1 MIDILYLS
9 ILFLTPGLLASSI
22 LKLKNQYL
30 LTSSLAVF
38 FWGFSS
44 VILQLNYLINNK
56 IGNYIIFLVLIVW
69 LIISKDFK
77 NLIYN
82 ISFLVILESVNNYFG
97 ILHIVSTAEFSLQSA
112 IANLSLFSTNSND
125 PSIQVAFLKFFNLD
139 YILLTIPQLVGFSLM
154 IFNINS
160 IIKISNLPKY
170 FIIFSAPTFTIFC
183 VLLEVLT
190 VRSHFFSSQILGF
203 LVIECLKPAEYR
215 LKNNVYLVFVCLF
228 LSSRLENIFIYFPM
242 IFILLNFYYEKVNL
256 KSQKGFALFIST
268 TTPLF
273 INFYGYSSGEDLR
286 SNVLY
291 IFALVVF
298 LNLCLNFKDTTFFK
312 FIFKNLNLL
321 YLISLLLMSVYLYE
335 IYNLKAI
342 NSWLLISNHLLDT
355 HRGWVVVTCYFIIS
369 VIYLLGAS
377 SKYFNQKLF
386 TNFLLTFFLI
396 VISAPLQH
404 SVYGRD
410 QWANGITDG
419 LAIYNPYD
427 ESQTRSFL
435 QLLLSIIPITLLL
448 IKDKKHKIL

>member
-9 ILFLTPGLLASSI
+9 ILFLTPGLLVSSI

-56 IGNYIIFLVLIVW
+56 IGNYIIFLVLIVCF
-69 LIISKDFK
+69 IIFNDFK

-112 IANLSLFSTNSND
+112 IANLSLLRQIVD

-170 FIIFSAPTFTIFC
+170 FIIFSAPAFTIFC

-203 LVIECLKPAEYR
+203 LIIECLKPAEYR
-215 LKNNVYLVFVCLF
+215 VKNNVYLVFACLF

-242 IFILLNFYYEKVNL
+242 IFILLNFYYEK
-256 KSQKGFALFIST
+256 
-268 TTPLF
+268 
-273 INFYGYSSGEDLR
+273 
-286 SNVLY
+286 
-291 IFALVVF
+291 
-298 LNLCLNFKDTTFFK
+298 
-312 FIFKNLNLL
+312 
-321 YLISLLLMSVYLYE
+321 
-335 IYNLKAI
+335 
-342 NSWLLISNHLLDT
+342 
-355 HRGWVVVTCYFIIS
+355 
-369 VIYLLGAS
+369 
-377 SKYFNQKLF
+377 
-386 TNFLLTFFLI
+386 
-396 VISAPLQH
+396 
-404 SVYGRD
+404 
-410 QWANGITDG
+410 
-419 LAIYNPYD
+419 
-427 ESQTRSFL
+427 
-435 QLLLSIIPITLLL
+435 
-448 IKDKKHKIL
+448 

>member
-190 VRSHFFSSQILGF
+190 VRSHFFSS
-203 LVIECLKPAEYR
+203 
-215 LKNNVYLVFVCLF
+215 
-228 LSSRLENIFIYFPM
+228 
-242 IFILLNFYYEKVNL
+242 
-256 KSQKGFALFIST
+256 
-268 TTPLF
+268 
-273 INFYGYSSGEDLR
+273 
-286 SNVLY
+286 
-291 IFALVVF
+291 
-298 LNLCLNFKDTTFFK
+298 
-312 FIFKNLNLL
+312 
-321 YLISLLLMSVYLYE
+321 
-335 IYNLKAI
+335 
-342 NSWLLISNHLLDT
+342 
-355 HRGWVVVTCYFIIS
+355 
-369 VIYLLGAS
+369 
-377 SKYFNQKLF
+377 
-386 TNFLLTFFLI
+386 
-396 VISAPLQH
+396 
-404 SVYGRD
+404 
-410 QWANGITDG
+410 
-419 LAIYNPYD
+419 
-427 ESQTRSFL
+427 
-435 QLLLSIIPITLLL
+435 
-448 IKDKKHKIL
+448 